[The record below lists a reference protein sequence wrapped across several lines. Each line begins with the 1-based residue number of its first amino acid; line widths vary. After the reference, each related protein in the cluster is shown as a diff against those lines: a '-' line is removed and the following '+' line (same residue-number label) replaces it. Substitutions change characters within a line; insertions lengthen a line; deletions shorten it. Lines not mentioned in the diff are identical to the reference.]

1 VGLGLG
7 LAVIDRYA
15 MYLLS
20 VRGWS
25 TEVVSGSVLC
35 TGQNQVQVEPGPG
48 ECCKCVPVV
57 TSTSSLHILLCHWH
71 FLRLII
77 VAMVRRGEL
86 LTGNVLEHSPG
97 LSNDHT
103 LSYRHR

>member
-1 VGLGLG
+1 MGLGLG

-71 FLRLII
+71 FFAFNNRSHGTPWGTFN
-77 VAMVRRGEL
+77 RKC
-86 LTGNVLEHSPG
+86 T
-97 LSNDHT
+97 
-103 LSYRHR
+103 